1 MRLLNLQQFG
11 RRVDIHATYPTG
23 MQGNDDDLRACFLQ
37 RRNGRDQFHV
47 LEAVCRQDR
56 NPLPSKFLCRVHLV
70 VLWPLR

>member
-37 RRNGRDQFHV
+37 RRNGRDQFFSK
-47 LEAVCRQDR
+47 
-56 NPLPSKFLCRVHLV
+56 PSAARTAIRFPASFFVEFISSSFGRYVE
-70 VLWPLR
+70 